1 MRLVVKDKR
10 RDFRMAGVLTGGNFR
25 GIRIMPC
32 DGVDDRS
39 MFLRAMNAVFP
50 YAYFMRSGQIACPS
64 SPCNNDPGA
73 LELGDRR

>member
-1 MRLVVKDKR
+1 MRLVVKGKH

-39 MFLRAMNAVFP
+39 IFLRAVNAVFP
-50 YAYFMRSGQIACPS
+50 LRLFYEVRTNRVPFKPVQ
-64 SPCNNDPGA
+64 
-73 LELGDRR
+73 